1 MDSGSRVLHFSQLP
15 SVARGG
21 GVRTTLLVGKAV
33 ANINLTTGVT
43 TFPPGTGIP
52 LHFHNCA
59 EQVTILEGEAEV
71 EIEGVAHRLQRFD
84 TTFIAA
90 GKSHRFRNIGEG
102 QMSILWIY
110 DSADVTR
117 TFTETGQTVAHLSA
131 GDTGATPS
139 LNKPKTT

>member
-1 MDSGSRVLHFSQLP
+1 MDSGSRVFYFKQLP

-21 GVRTTLLVGKAV
+21 GVRTTPLVGKAG

-43 TFPPGTGIP
+43 SFPPGTAIP
-52 LHFHNCA
+52 FHYHNCA
-59 EQVTILEGEAEV
+59 EQVTLLEGEAEV
-71 EIEGVAHRLQRFD
+71 EIDGETHRLNRFD
-84 TTFIAA
+84 TTFVPA
-90 GKSHRFRNIGEG
+90 GKSHRFKNIGAG

-117 TFTETGQTVAHLSA
+117 TFTETGETVPHLSA

-139 LNKPKTT
+139 GNKPKAT